1 MNYSYFAKEDKNYK
15 VMKDVDR
22 VMNDVGKGSVQRLHS
37 CSWRKRST
45 HKEYFVHSR
54 ERERCDATMSLSSM

>member
-45 HKEYFVHSR
+45 HKEILFIV
-54 ERERCDATMSLSSM
+54 EKEKGVMQLCL